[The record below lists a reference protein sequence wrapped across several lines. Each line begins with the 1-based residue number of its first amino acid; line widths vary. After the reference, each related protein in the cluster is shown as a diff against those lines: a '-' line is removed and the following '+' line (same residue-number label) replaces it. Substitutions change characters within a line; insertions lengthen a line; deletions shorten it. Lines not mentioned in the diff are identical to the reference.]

1 MRKKS
6 RISIGDSSV
15 FVSNDVGARD
25 SEDWE
30 EDGRLGSPRNNW
42 LVPTER
48 IDEASLRKNFD
59 PDKLGASV
67 VPSPMW
73 GIKGFLKMGSVVGAF
88 PADVGERYIHFVF
101 EFCDTRTWYILF
113 LLSLW
118 LMIGLAAIIYCLLST
133 TSPTVETLL
142 AVKQN
147 TTSVWVSSADQ
158 GVLLFVPVLS
168 GVFLPIMITLSWA
181 RVNSLSS
188 ICENFVEN
196 GYRVGSAPEK
206 ATMRMF
212 TVRFVCFLIGLLLTN
227 IHLAIL
233 YCDSET
239 KQFIFSSVVTVWV
252 VPLYLAM
259 TFLGYIITQLI
270 ITLSLYFKHLRSD
283 VVYKND
289 SISRNGYKNDF
300 YEKLVKMGGMPKVFK
315 PNKTLFTSKRNI
327 FLETG

>member
-1 MRKKS
+1 M
-6 RISIGDSSV
+6 
-15 FVSNDVGARD
+15 
-25 SEDWE
+25 
-30 EDGRLGSPRNNW
+30 
-42 LVPTER
+42 
-48 IDEASLRKNFD
+48 
-59 PDKLGASV
+59 
-67 VPSPMW
+67 
-73 GIKGFLKMGSVVGAF
+73 
-88 PADVGERYIHFVF
+88 F
-101 EFCDTRTWYILF
+101 EFCDSRTWYILF

-118 LMIGLAAIIYCLLST
+118 LVLGLATIIYCLLSS

-142 AVKQN
+142 TVKQN

-168 GVFLPIMITLSWA
+168 GVFLPVMITLSWA
-181 RVNSLSS
+181 RVNSLST

-206 ATMRMF
+206 ATIGMF
-212 TVRFVCFLIGLLLTN
+212 TVRFVSFIIGLLLTN

-270 ITLSLYFKHLRSD
+270 ISLSLYFKHLRSD

-300 YEKLVKMGGMPKVFK
+300 YEKLVKMGGMPKV
-315 PNKTLFTSKRNI
+315 NK
-327 FLETG
+327 